1 MEFCTFPIDYLL
13 YFLVFAEKP
22 KKLRERKKGGAEEGQ
37 FPLA

>member
-13 YFLVFAEKP
+13 YFLAFAVKP
-22 KKLRERKKGGAEEGQ
+22 KKLRERGGGGEGQ